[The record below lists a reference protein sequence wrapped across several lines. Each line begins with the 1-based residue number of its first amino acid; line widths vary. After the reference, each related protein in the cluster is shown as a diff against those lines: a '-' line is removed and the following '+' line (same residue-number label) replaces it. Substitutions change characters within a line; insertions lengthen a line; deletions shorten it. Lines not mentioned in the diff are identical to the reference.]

1 MFDES
6 NKIFQIVIVFGSCN
20 IFRTVI
26 NFYEASVYKG
36 ISTIYHWS
44 ITTPGVH
51 SRNYWFSAIKKQTK
65 LPIELWTLKQEMETV
80 DNHATMRK
88 SFPWSRTYFS
98 LATLTYFLL
107 ISRKMWSKSCGKV
120 CNLVLIFE
128 SVLRSDLLVSLWGW
142 EISSK
147 VSLLKGHIL
156 SSISWNHF
164 HLIWIS
170 FLFKGSSCGCV
181 WRPRDLAQL
190 VSFF

>member
-1 MFDES
+1 
-6 NKIFQIVIVFGSCN
+6 
-20 IFRTVI
+20 
-26 NFYEASVYKG
+26 
-36 ISTIYHWS
+36 
-44 ITTPGVH
+44 
-51 SRNYWFSAIKKQTK
+51 
-65 LPIELWTLKQEMETV
+65 METV

-88 SFPWSRTYFS
+88 SFPWSGTYFS

-120 CNLVLIFE
+120 CNLVWFFE
-128 SVLRSDLLVSLWGW
+128 SVLRSDLLVSLGGW

-170 FLFKGSSCGCV
+170 YLFKGSSCGCV

-190 VSFF
+190 VSFYLISKLVLNNKFQWIFFWREVIDLKTLEIGFIWMLVHYYVCTSLPPKKSISRFKRFFLQVIQNYFTLSF